1 MSRPPKP
8 GGPFDAHLTLRLP
21 TEDRAAWRAA
31 AATANLGVSDWLRSQ
46 VAAAASVPGAFTG
59 RGAPRRPAA
68 VSDPKLTWL
77 ASNISSSCNQLAK
90 HVNTAAVIASPIQA
104 VQILESL
111 KAIEETARELFNS
124 SERRNG

>member
-31 AATANLGVSDWLRSQ
+31 AAAANLGVSDWLRSQ

-59 RGAPRRPAA
+59 RGARRRQAA
-68 VSDPKLTWL
+68 PVDARLLWL
-77 ASNISSSCNQLAK
+77 ASNLASNTNQLARAC
-90 HVNTAAVIASPIQA
+90 NTAVATGAPFQLVQVLEELRRIQDA
-104 VQILESL
+104 AHEFF
-111 KAIEETARELFNS
+111 K
-124 SERRNG
+124 